1 MDTAHHTLHLP
12 PHHTTPSE
20 SLTESA
26 ISASTLLLC
35 VGVTVL
41 ALLLNLIQLLMLR
54 RVTTL
59 LYNIHHHPVR
69 REEEGVQVLPQA
81 PPPPYSHSTRQ
92 EPIVRAGN
100 RGLPRP
106 VPRSPT
112 PHQERHRRGHISQAR
127 FHPLDIRST
136 PTLHTGTHRV

>member
-12 PHHTTPSE
+12 PHHTTLSE

-26 ISASTLLLC
+26 ISVSTLLLC
-35 VGVTVL
+35 VGVTAL

-59 LYNIHHHPVR
+59 LYSIHHQPVR
-69 REEEGVQVLPQA
+69 REEGVQVLPRA
-81 PPPPYSHSTRQ
+81 PPPPYSNSTRR
-92 EPIVRAGN
+92 EFTVRAGS

-112 PHQERHRRGHISQAR
+112 PHQEHHRRNHTSQTR

-136 PTLHTGTHRV
+136 PALHTEIHRV